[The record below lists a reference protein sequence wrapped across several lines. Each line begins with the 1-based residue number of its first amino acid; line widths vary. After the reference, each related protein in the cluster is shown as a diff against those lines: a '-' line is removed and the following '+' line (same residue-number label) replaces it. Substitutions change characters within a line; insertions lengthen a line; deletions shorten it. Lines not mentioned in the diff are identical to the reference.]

1 MGQKSKGKWETV
13 LRPVKSEVQHIKAY
27 LSNATKVVL
36 RGKFIVINAY
46 IKRHDI
52 SQINNHNLHLKEL
65 EKEGTKPKDS
75 RGEKITNVRSGVKM
89 N

>member
-1 MGQKSKGKWETV
+1 MRNRLET
-13 LRPVKSEVQHIKAY
+13 SEIRSSTYQAY

-52 SQINNHNLHLKEL
+52 SQINNLNLHLKEL

>member
-1 MGQKSKGKWETV
+1 M
-13 LRPVKSEVQHIKAY
+13 KSEVQHIKAY

-52 SQINNHNLHLKEL
+52 SQINNLNLHLKVFLNIE
-65 EKEGTKPKDS
+65 EEGKFP
-75 RGEKITNVRSGVKM
+75 N
-89 N
+89 

>member
-1 MGQKSKGKWETV
+1 M
-13 LRPVKSEVQHIKAY
+13 RPVKSEVQHIKAY

-52 SQINNHNLHLKEL
+52 SQINNLNLHLKEL